1 MNISKL
7 KVYSTYAQGAAHYF
21 AGNGS
26 APNQIRRV
34 IYEVTYRCNLRC
46 SFCYF
51 WGTENREK
59 NLKMLRKD
67 DELTYNEIQGILIP
81 QMKEMNTQG
90 ITMTG
95 GEVFVR
101 QDINDV
107 LRLFNEEGFQQTIL
121 SNLTVCDD
129 KKIESI
135 VNHVNKI
142 IVSIDGHTPELHD
155 QIRGVKGA
163 FKRSTDTMK
172 KIIDIK
178 SPNLTTAINCVIT
191 ENNMHNLSGV
201 VDVARATDVDGI
213 AFQFLDWQT
222 DDSKASTGFMKD
234 QESNIHSVTKASN
247 DTGVDASIVF
257 DQLQK
262 ARDKA
267 DAYGIKFHTFPMPM
281 PEHQNQVEKWHTD
294 HNYSY
299 TKRCMA
305 PFIQVRVNAYGDVLP
320 CPLEIFMGNIR
331 REPLRDIWN
340 NTKFKALRRG
350 LRNQL
355 TERCHKCSK
364 LTGMY
369 NKHITTIRR

>member
-1 MNISKL
+1 LNISKL

-34 IYEVTYRCNLRC
+34 IYEITYRCNLRC

-135 VNHVNKI
+135 SNHVNKI

-163 FKRSTDTMK
+163 FKRST
-172 KIIDIK
+172 
-178 SPNLTTAINCVIT
+178 
-191 ENNMHNLSGV
+191 
-201 VDVARATDVDGI
+201 
-213 AFQFLDWQT
+213 
-222 DDSKASTGFMKD
+222 
-234 QESNIHSVTKASN
+234 
-247 DTGVDASIVF
+247 
-257 DQLQK
+257 
-262 ARDKA
+262 
-267 DAYGIKFHTFPMPM
+267 
-281 PEHQNQVEKWHTD
+281 
-294 HNYSY
+294 
-299 TKRCMA
+299 
-305 PFIQVRVNAYGDVLP
+305 
-320 CPLEIFMGNIR
+320 
-331 REPLRDIWN
+331 
-340 NTKFKALRRG
+340 
-350 LRNQL
+350 
-355 TERCHKCSK
+355 
-364 LTGMY
+364 
-369 NKHITTIRR
+369 